1 MKQNIIESVLILVV
15 VAATWLWWGER
26 VWSLELRIAFGYA
39 AAVILGQGLIR
50 DLVRLRLSGRPQAT
64 RTLRCLC
71 AESTLG
77 LGLLLLGAGGL
88 TCLGITERVHLD
100 GARLPLTLLSVL
112 VLGLLIK
119 DYAVSIHRIQDH
131 GEIRVF

>member
-1 MKQNIIESVLILVV
+1 MKQNMIESVLIVLVV
-15 VAATWLWWGER
+15 AVTWLWWGER

-39 AAVILGQGLIR
+39 AAVVLGQGLIR
-50 DLVRLRLSGRPQAT
+50 DVVRLLVAGRPKGT

-77 LGLLLLGAGGL
+77 LGLLVVGAGGL
-88 TCLGITERVHLD
+88 TCLGVTEHVQLS
-100 GARLPLTLLSVL
+100 GARLPLTLLGVL
-112 VLGLLIK
+112 VLGLVLK
-119 DYAVSIHRIQDH
+119 DYAVSIHRIEDH